1 MCDFKGLRVII
12 WEIIYLWL
20 IFCWQVMPLP
30 TLASLEQDAARVK
43 RLQEENESL
52 RHKIVALMELPGAAN
67 VISAMITS
75 AAVSSNN
82 SGPGGVAVGLSSTS
96 SSQGISIQD
105 IVPPEVPQP
114 PDLMDDFYVI
124 AP

>member
-1 MCDFKGLRVII
+1 
-12 WEIIYLWL
+12 
-20 IFCWQVMPLP
+20 MPLP

-52 RHKIVALMELPGAAN
+52 RCKIVALMELPGAVN
-67 VISAMITS
+67 VISA
-75 AAVSSNN
+75 ANN
-82 SGPGGVAVGLSSTS
+82 SAVGSSATSGPSGVQIGLSSGS
-96 SSQGISIQD
+96 SLQGLSVQD
-105 IVPPEVPQP
+105 IALPEVPQP